1 MTKEQINS
9 LISAGKF
16 PESDEHRELIETHI
30 SWVIL
35 GDEIVYKI
43 KKPVYYSFL
52 DFSSVERRKH
62 FCEREIELNKRFT
75 KRIYLDVQPVS
86 EWRGRFYV
94 GINKGAII
102 DYAVRMNKI
111 DREKQMNVLLLKNG
125 VTEFD
130 ILKLAEKIALFH
142 RNTDIIYEGN
152 SLDIQEKFNDLN
164 SEEQFLRENL
174 GAQMGSI
181 ITQAAGTSDIFIRN
195 NKNLL
200 TERLSQGYFRDCH
213 GDLHSR
219 NIFLLPEPNPFDCLE
234 FNDQLRQ
241 IDVLNEVAFL
251 CMDLDAFD
259 RKDLSTSFIEYYDQ
273 FFPSMRSNA
282 EHRLFVYYKS
292 YRANIRAKVNSLRAK
307 SAMDITEKTKALTA
321 AKKYLLLLKNYI
333 DSVTALA

>member
-9 LISAGKF
+9 LLITGKF

-35 GDEIVYKI
+35 VDDIVYKI

-52 DFSSVERRKH
+52 DFSSLERRKH

-75 KRIYLDVQPVS
+75 RRIYLDVQPVS

-94 GINKGAII
+94 GITKGAII

-111 DREKQMNVLLLKNG
+111 DREKQMDVLLLKNK

-142 RNTDIIYEGN
+142 KNTDIIYEGD
-152 SLDIQEKFNDLN
+152 SLNIQEKFNDLK

-174 GAQMGSI
+174 GAQIGSI
-181 ITQAAGTSDIFIRN
+181 ITQAAESSDIFIRK

-200 TERLSQGYFRDCH
+200 TERLSQGYLRDCH

-219 NIFLLPEPNPFDCLE
+219 NIFLLPEPNPFDCIE
-234 FNDQLRQ
+234 FNDELRQ

-259 RKDLSTSFIEYYDQ
+259 RKDLSMSFIEYYDQ
-273 FFPSMRSNA
+273 FFPAMPSNA
-282 EHRLFVYYKS
+282 ERRLFVYYKS
-292 YRANIRAKVNSLRAK
+292 YRATIRAKVNRLRAK
-307 SAMDITEKTKALTA
+307 SATGILEQSKELTA
-321 AKKYLLLLKNYI
+321 ARKYLLLLK
-333 DSVTALA
+333 